1 MQPDLLRECM
11 VQRQLEEFFASAW
24 ASFAHRAD
32 KEPSPVDL
40 EDKHSFF
47 RGTSKFASTQFML
60 EKLHKA
66 VDPEGTL
73 SASAIAYALGAGL
86 VNPSIVDFIATQ
98 PRPPATHEAAP
109 GGTGPLPLGCHVP

>member
-1 MQPDLLRECM
+1 MEPYALRECM
-11 VQRQLEEFFASAW
+11 VQRQLDEFFASAW
-24 ASFAHRAD
+24 VSFAHRAD
-32 KEPSPVDL
+32 KEPSRVDV

-47 RGTSKFASTQFML
+47 RGTSKLASTQFML

-98 PRPPATHEAAP
+98 AKPPPTHEAAP
-109 GGTGPLPLGCHVP
+109 MHL